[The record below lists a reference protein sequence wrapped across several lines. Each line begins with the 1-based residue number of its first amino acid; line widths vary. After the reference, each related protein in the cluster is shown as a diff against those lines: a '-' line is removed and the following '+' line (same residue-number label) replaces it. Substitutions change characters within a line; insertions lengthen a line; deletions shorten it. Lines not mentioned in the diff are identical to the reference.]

1 MKHTHTE
8 TDLAIENQYPKLV
21 RDRIPEIVERNG
33 QTAPTHIA
41 EQDEYIQ
48 HLLAKLVEEATELKH
63 AEGLN
68 HQKEEMADVR
78 EVLETLQEALGF
90 AEQEIRDVQT
100 SKATE
105 RGGFRDRIIMD
116 AKASQLASK

>member
-33 QTAPTHIA
+33 QSAPTHIA
-41 EQDEYIQ
+41 EKEEYIQ

-63 AEGLN
+63 AVGVD

-78 EVLETLQEALGF
+78 EVLETLREALEF
-90 AEQEIRDVQT
+90 AEHEIQAVQT
-100 SKATE
+100 SKAAE
-105 RGGFRDRIIMD
+105 RGGFRGRIIMD
-116 AKASQLASK
+116 AKAS